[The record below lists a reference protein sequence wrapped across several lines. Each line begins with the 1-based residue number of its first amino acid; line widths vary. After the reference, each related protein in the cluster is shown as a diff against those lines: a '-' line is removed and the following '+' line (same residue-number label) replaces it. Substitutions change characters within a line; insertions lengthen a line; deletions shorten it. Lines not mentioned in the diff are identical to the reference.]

1 MTILGKLLRGE
12 DVAEILNVSR
22 AFAYR
27 LMAQGDIPTVRLGRS
42 VRVRPDDLDHFL
54 EQSVHHKDDGFG
66 AVEKSAHR
74 DNGGLGK

>member
-1 MTILGKLLRGE
+1 MTMLGKLLRGD

-27 LMAQGDIPTVRLGRS
+27 LMAQGEIPTVRLGRS
-42 VRVRPDDLDHFL
+42 VRVRPNDLDQFL
-54 EQSVHHKDDGFG
+54 ENSVHHRDTGLF
-66 AVEKSAHR
+66 AAERSAHD